1 MKRITEEIVW
11 IPGEDEFIP
20 DAHMYVL
27 GNHERD
33 DITLIDAG
41 LMRKSEYKLKVLD
54 ALGIGLD
61 QIKRIILTHSHL
73 DHIGCLPELKRKIPH
88 MEVWLH
94 TAEASEL
101 EAGDE
106 RTVYGMNLFKTMAQ
120 AQFGLRDGLFKME
133 VHKKLKEG
141 DQLLLDGSLWEV
153 LHLPGHS
160 KGSIGLYN
168 RQQRILISGDT
179 IYSDYAIG
187 RFDLYGAD
195 PAELKRSLERIAG
208 LELDVLL
215 PAHNNVMEVVPRGYA
230 QKVYEQWKNYLR

>member
-1 MKRITEEIVW
+1 M
-11 IPGEDEFIP
+11 
-20 DAHMYVL
+20 

-106 RTVYGMNLFKTMAQ
+106 RTV
-120 AQFGLRDGLFKME
+120 
-133 VHKKLKEG
+133 
-141 DQLLLDGSLWEV
+141 
-153 LHLPGHS
+153 
-160 KGSIGLYN
+160 
-168 RQQRILISGDT
+168 
-179 IYSDYAIG
+179 
-187 RFDLYGAD
+187 
-195 PAELKRSLERIAG
+195 
-208 LELDVLL
+208 
-215 PAHNNVMEVVPRGYA
+215 
-230 QKVYEQWKNYLR
+230 